1 MWQTSGGGFGSSFH
15 AIFGEVLSEV
25 VEAVAECTAN
35 TSLQA
40 CRAQKSLWIQELGK
54 RVSRRKWCDFL
65 PFFYCSVTNGFHAII
80 PKLYLHFHLLFENKW
95 NSSKRKRK
103 GKMEA
108 LNGWEARKKCGS
120 LMQLIPDYTIV
131 LFWAMQ
137 EDYGRKSRIRRRL
150 LSNDS
155 VVKIWDTSI
164 KVCWECFW

>member
-1 MWQTSGGGFGSSFH
+1 MADEWWWLWKLLPCHLWWSSLRGGRGCGRVHCKHLSSSPPCSKITLDPRAWKKSFKEKMVW
-15 AIFGEVLSEV
+15 FS
-25 VEAVAECTAN
+25 
-35 TSLQA
+35 SL
-40 CRAQKSLWIQELGK
+40 
-54 RVSRRKWCDFL
+54 
-65 PFFYCSVTNGFHAII
+65 FYCSVTNGFHAII